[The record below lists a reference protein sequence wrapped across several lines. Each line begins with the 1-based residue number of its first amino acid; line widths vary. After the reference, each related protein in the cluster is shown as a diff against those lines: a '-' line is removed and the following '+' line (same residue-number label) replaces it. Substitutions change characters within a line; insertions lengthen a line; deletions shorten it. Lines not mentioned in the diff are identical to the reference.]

1 MDDQHKYD
9 IPWDLIAAGLQG
21 DLSDEEEAQLGQWL
35 SLNQD
40 NREKYDTLRHTWR
53 DALEDYSF
61 YRQAD
66 TESGWNALQL
76 WLRSASTAEEAKVIS
91 LRSGRGYRLMKPWMM
106 AAAVFLIAISC
117 FFWYYNSS
125 TRHMIIYETMAG
137 EQRKIVLGDG
147 SVILIRPNTRLCV
160 TGDYNKETRT
170 VLLTKGA
177 AFFEVEHEA
186 EKPFIVNLGDCSV
199 KDIGT
204 SFDIE
209 KLADS
214 IKVTVSTGRVAF
226 IKKATRETRELS
238 GGMSLSFIT
247 HTNSFGTVS
256 SLQPANGIQLQFDNT
271 PLSVVVSL
279 MEKKYDKRIR
289 LSDSAIARKRLTAE
303 LDGQNIDNALQV
315 ICTSLDLVYFQRDS
329 AYILKEKN
337 IPVGIK
343 INH

>member
-21 DLSDEEEAQLGQWL
+21 YPSDEEEARLGQWL

-40 NREKYDTLRHTWR
+40 NQKKYDALRHIWR
-53 DALEDYSF
+53 DALADYAL
-61 YRQAD
+61 YQLAD
-66 TESGWNALQL
+66 TESGWNALQGQL
-76 WLRSASTAEEAKVIS
+76 GNASTAEEAKVIS
-91 LRSGRGYRLMKPWMM
+91 LISGRVYRLMKPWMM

-125 TRHMIIYETMAG
+125 AKRMIIYETMAG

-147 SVILIRPNTRLCV
+147 SVILVRPNSRLCI
-160 TGDYNKETRT
+160 TSDYNKETRT

-199 KDIGT
+199 EDIGT

-214 IKVTVSTGRVAF
+214 IKVTVSTGKVAF

-247 HTNSFGTVS
+247 YSNSFGTVG
-256 SLQPANGIQLQFDNT
+256 SLQPADRVHLQFYNT
-271 PLSVVVSL
+271 PLSGVISL
-279 MEKKYDKRIR
+279 MEKKYNKKIR
-289 LSDSAIARKRLTAE
+289 LSDSATARKRLTAE
-303 LDGQNIDNALQV
+303 LDGQSFDNALQV
-315 ICTSLDLVYFQRDS
+315 ICTSLDLVCFQEDS
-329 AYILKEKN
+329 VYILKEKN
-337 IPVGIK
+337 IPAGIK